1 MQRKTIGE
9 PEEHLWKIHGTPEGN
24 FKETRGKQMENLKE
38 IKEQLE
44 KTMGK
49 PKANWRKTRGKP

>member
-24 FKETRGKQMENLKE
+24 FKETGGKQMQNLKE
-38 IKEQLE
+38 TQRTTQENH
-44 KTMGK
+44 GK
-49 PKANWRKTRGKP
+49 A